1 MDDRRKGEKG
11 GGERGKKYDR
21 RKQFET
27 VAVANRERRMG
38 REKGNCI
45 QWGFHRRLD
54 RVSSG
59 CTGGSGARNNK
70 NGTGPLGEQS

>member
-11 GGERGKKYDR
+11 EKKKGKKYDR

-27 VAVANRERRMG
+27 VAVANREGRKG

-45 QWGFHRRLD
+45 QWGFQRR
-54 RVSSG
+54 RVAG
-59 CTGGSGARNNK
+59 
-70 NGTGPLGEQS
+70 